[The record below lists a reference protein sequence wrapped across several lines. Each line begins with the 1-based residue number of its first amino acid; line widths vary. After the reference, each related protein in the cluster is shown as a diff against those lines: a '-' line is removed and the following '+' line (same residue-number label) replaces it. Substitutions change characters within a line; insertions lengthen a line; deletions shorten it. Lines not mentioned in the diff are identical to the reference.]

1 MSKGLPPVRRYTF
14 KELSRVAQDFL
25 AAHHPGGELPVPI
38 EGIAEFE
45 LGLDIVPVP
54 GLMSDL
60 DVDAF
65 ITADLKEIRV
75 DQYIQQRVPAR
86 YRASLAHEVG
96 HTLIH
101 GDFFR
106 ELRFATIAEWKAVLA
121 SMSTSAIDKLEDQAR
136 LLGALILVPPSQLK
150 AQFDLAVA
158 KLPGGMRVERLSEKG
173 QELFAGGVA
182 KPFEVSAALMFRRL
196 RQDRLI

>member
-38 EGIAEFE
+38 EEIVEFE

-54 GLMSDL
+54 GLISDL

-65 ITADLKEIRV
+65 LTADLKEIRV
-75 DQYIQQRVPAR
+75 DQYIQQKVPTR

-101 GDFFR
+101 GAFFK
-106 ELRFATIAEWKAVLA
+106 ELRFATIAEWKTVLA
-121 SMSTSAIDKLEDQAR
+121 SLPSTEVNKLEDQAR
-136 LLGALILVPPSQLK
+136 LLGALILVPSSALK
-150 AQFDLAVA
+150 DQFDLAVA
-158 KLPGGMRVERLSEKG
+158 KLPGGMRVEKLSEKG

-182 KPFEVSAALMFRRL
+182 KPFEVSPALMLRRL